1 LSVPAALCGALLLAA
16 AQAVSFSTVPAAYT
30 DYLGSM
36 MRTAAWIAAAA
47 VLMVKIVERRT
58 RQPLDTPA
66 AVVAAFSAGALFVE
80 LSALLHPAKLPVDAV
95 FHAHRLQAVLD
106 GHYFF
111 TQPMPDGVRF
121 PYAIALYVVAAPWTA
136 LTQDHVALL
145 RIVVS
150 AAHAVSGALL
160 YMMVVRTW
168 GDRFTG
174 AGAVVLFHLVPLP
187 YVILGNANL
196 TYAFGQS
203 MAFMALAAATVWR
216 LRLRDVAQFAG
227 LLMLATVAFLSH
239 VGVFPI
245 LLATLIAVAAVYR
258 LLGGTGLRA
267 PARVV
272 LLAAAL
278 AAIVSVVSYYGRV
291 GEV

>member
-1 LSVPAALCGALLLAA
+1 
-16 AQAVSFSTVPAAYT
+16 
-30 DYLGSM
+30 
-36 MRTAAWIAAAA
+36 
-47 VLMVKIVERRT
+47 
-58 RQPLDTPA
+58 
-66 AVVAAFSAGALFVE
+66 
-80 LSALLHPAKLPVDAV
+80 
-95 FHAHRLQAVLD
+95 
-106 GHYFF
+106 
-111 TQPMPDGVRF
+111 
-121 PYAIALYVVAAPWTA
+121 
-136 LTQDHVALL
+136 
-145 RIVVS
+145 
-150 AAHAVSGALL
+150 
-160 YMMVVRTW
+160 
-168 GDRFTG
+168 
-174 AGAVVLFHLVPLP
+174 VLFHLVPLP

-278 AAIVSVVSYYGRV
+278 AAIVSVVSYYGRF
-291 GEV
+291 GEVYGSLERVWSRAPAAVDSAEPPPGQPGIPATSRTAGQALPGRAAHGLALGVRDLGWPIVVFAIVGLWRVRLRGGSDRLSLVLLAGGVAYLAFLAFAVWAPVEPRFQRYTDEFISRVNYATIPAAVILAARGAASAWQGALPVRAGAAALLAVAVVTGARQWIAWLR